1 MIYLRRFRT
10 TFKTEKIKKMRKNYL
25 HLDFKGISPLA
36 PAWLQYLEHF
46 HNLGFDGIILELDC
60 KYAWK
65 TWQGATL
72 DHYSESDIKSMIS
85 AAKNMNFEVS
95 LLIQIQGHLE
105 WALDKEKYASL
116 REKNFIN
123 EICPCNPDAVQ
134 KIEEWIDEAIQLCP
148 DAPYLHLGGD
158 EVWHLCTCDKCKEHA
173 KDAVDPKMA
182 IYLEHARRCC
192 EKIVKH
198 GMRPMLWSD
207 MFVSRKCYEPIK
219 TLPGETI
226 IVNWSYHEKAPF
238 PGLKE
243 LQQTGY
249 EIWGSPAI
257 RCGWGPD
264 YLSGIYDEKGV
275 ADRIANI
282 KQWQQ
287 TGINLLNTVWG
298 RPSSFNFLYPPYHC
312 FADAFAAAGRDGETW
327 NAAGDDFFAVQ
338 TRQWRELEKEYHQ
351 LQQKGLLIFKMS
363 TALNRVAKY
372 IGRRPGLF
380 CADCMKPSEK
390 LQEEIE
396 QFRETLMDFFLQNGL
411 SDAEE
416 FIEERLA
423 MLTPPMDPPENP
435 EREKSEEL

>member
-1 MIYLRRFRT
+1 
-10 TFKTEKIKKMRKNYL
+10 MRKNYL
-25 HLDFKGISPLA
+25 HLDFKGITPNAAAWQKYLA
-36 PAWLQYLEHF
+36 HF
-46 HNLGFDGIILELDC
+46 QQLGFNGLILELDC

-72 DHYSESDIKSMIS
+72 DHYTETDIRSMIET
-85 AAKNMNFEVS
+85 AKNMNFEVS

-105 WALDKEKYASL
+105 WALDKEKYAHL

-123 EICPCNPDAVQ
+123 EICPCNPLAVQ
-134 KIEEWIDEAIQLCP
+134 KIEQWIDEALDLCP

-158 EVWHLCTCDKCKEHA
+158 EVWHLCTCNDCREHSKGA
-173 KDAVDPKMA
+173 DDPKMA
-182 IYLEHARRCC
+182 IYLEHAKRCC
-192 EKIVKH
+192 EKVVKS
-198 GMRPMLWSD
+198 GKRPMLWSD
-207 MFVSRKCYEPIK
+207 MFVSRKCYDPIK
-219 TLPGETI
+219 TLPEETI
-226 IVNWSYHEKAPF
+226 IVNWSYHEKAHF

-243 LQQTGY
+243 LQKTNY

-275 ADRIANI
+275 SDRIANI
-282 KQWQQ
+282 RQWQQ

-312 FADAFAAAGRDGETW
+312 FADAFAAAGINGAGW
-327 NAAGDDFFAVQ
+327 NADGSDWFAVQ
-338 TRQWRELEKEYHQ
+338 TRRWRELENEYHE
-351 LQQKGLLIFKMS
+351 LQQKGFLIYKMS
-363 TALNRVAKY
+363 VALNKVSRH

-380 CADCMKPSEK
+380 YADCMKPAEK
-390 LQEEIE
+390 LSDDINKLGEKLRLFFEE
-396 QFRETLMDFFLQNGL
+396 NGL

-416 FIEERLA
+416 FIDERLS
-423 MLTPPMDPPENP
+423 MLTIPLDPPQAP

>member
-1 MIYLRRFRT
+1 
-10 TFKTEKIKKMRKNYL
+10 MRKNYL
-25 HLDFKGISPLA
+25 HLDFKGVTPFAASFPE
-36 PAWLQYLEHF
+36 YLEHF
-46 HNLGFDGIILELDC
+46 AKLGYDGLILELDC
-60 KYAWK
+60 KYAWQ
-65 TWQGATL
+65 TWEGATL
-72 DHYSESDIKSMIS
+72 DHFDKQDVENIIQT
-85 AAKNMNFEVS
+85 AKTLGFEVS
-95 LLIQIQGHLE
+95 LLIQSLGHLE
-105 WALDKEKYASL
+105 WALQHEKYAHL
-116 REKNFIN
+116 RENGFIN
-123 EICPCNPDAVQ
+123 EICPCNPEAVAKIDA
-134 KIEEWIDEAIQLCP
+134 WIDEAFSLCP

-158 EVWHLCTCDKCKEHA
+158 EVWHLCSCPECLKYSENQPDQ
-173 KDAVDPKMA
+173 KMSVF
-182 IYLEHARRCC
+182 LRHLKHCC
-192 EKIVKH
+192 EKVIASGKQ
-198 GMRPMLWSD
+198 PMIWSD

-219 TLPGETI
+219 TLPAGTV
-226 IVNWSYHEKAPF
+226 IVNWCYHEKAPF
-238 PGLKE
+238 AGLQE
-243 LQQTGY
+243 MLATGY

-257 RCGWGPD
+257 RCGWFPD
-264 YLSGIYDEKGV
+264 YLSGLYDEKGIS
-275 ADRIANI
+275 DRIANI
-282 KQWQQ
+282 REWQQ
-287 TGINLLNTVWG
+287 TGLNLLNTVWG

-380 CADCMKPSEK
+380 YADCMKPAEK

-396 QFRETLMDFFLQNGL
+396 QFREKLMDFFLQNGL

>member
-1 MIYLRRFRT
+1 M
-10 TFKTEKIKKMRKNYL
+10 
-25 HLDFKGISPLA
+25 
-36 PAWLQYLEHF
+36 
-46 HNLGFDGIILELDC
+46 
-60 KYAWK
+60 
-65 TWQGATL
+65 
-72 DHYSESDIKSMIS
+72 
-85 AAKNMNFEVS
+85 
-95 LLIQIQGHLE
+95 LL
-105 WALDKEKYASL
+105 
-116 REKNFIN
+116 
-123 EICPCNPDAVQ
+123 
-134 KIEEWIDEAIQLCP
+134 
-148 DAPYLHLGGD
+148 
-158 EVWHLCTCDKCKEHA
+158 T
-173 KDAVDPKMA
+173 PKMA
-182 IYLEHARRCC
+182 IYLEHAKRCC
-192 EKIVKH
+192 EKVVKH

-207 MFVSRKCYEPIK
+207 MFVSRKCYEPIR

-264 YLSGIYDEKGV
+264 YLSGIYDKKGV

-327 NAAGDDFFAVQ
+327 SADGNDFFAVQ

-380 CADCMKPSEK
+380 YADCMKPSEK

-396 QFRETLMDFFLQNGL
+396 QFREKLMDFFLQNGL